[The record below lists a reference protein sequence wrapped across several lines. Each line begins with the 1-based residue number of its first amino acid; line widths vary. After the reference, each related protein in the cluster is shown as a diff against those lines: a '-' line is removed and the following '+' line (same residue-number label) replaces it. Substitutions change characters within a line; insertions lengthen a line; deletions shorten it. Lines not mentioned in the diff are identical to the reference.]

1 MLMFKVGKVSPG
13 HLCLEDLIRFTP
25 SLQCIYINM
34 YSLHYC
40 IFRNA
45 FSCFSSKFV
54 TLLTNLTNEQAQKQ
68 MKTKLLVEFKPNFYC
83 VNSCVFT
90 IFKIY
95 CLNFNYMA
103 KHFL

>member
-1 MLMFKVGKVSPG
+1 
-13 HLCLEDLIRFTP
+13 
-25 SLQCIYINM
+25 M

-40 IFRNA
+40 IFRTA

-54 TLLTNLTNEQAQKQ
+54 TLLTNLTNEQARKQ

-83 VNSCVFT
+83 VNSSVFT

-103 KHFL
+103 KHFCSN